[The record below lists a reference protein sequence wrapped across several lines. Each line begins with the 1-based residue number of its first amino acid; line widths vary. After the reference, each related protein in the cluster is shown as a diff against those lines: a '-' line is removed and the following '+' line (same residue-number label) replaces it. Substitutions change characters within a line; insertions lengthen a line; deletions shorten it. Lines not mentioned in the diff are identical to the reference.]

1 MKHLAKL
8 FMAVVAMAAVIGCT
22 TDTTE
27 DLSVKVG
34 GVKQP

>member
-1 MKHLAKL
+1 MKQLAKI

-27 DLSVKVG
+27 DPAVKG
-34 GVKQP
+34 GG

>member
-1 MKHLAKL
+1 MKQLAKI

-27 DLSVKVG
+27 DLAVKG
-34 GVKQP
+34 GG